1 MMTAKPQTCARVC
14 TKFELHRDFPLF
26 KQMRPHSVFLL
37 SNIDKFKY
45 INYTETLT
53 EEITDMFVREYD
65 FINLL
70 IFGRKNKCA
79 YYLSH

>member
-1 MMTAKPQTCARVC
+1 MMTAKPQICARVC
-14 TKFELHRDFPLF
+14 TKFELHRNFPLF

-37 SNIDKFKY
+37 SKLISSST

-53 EEITDMFVREYD
+53 EEITDMFVQEYD
-65 FINLL
+65 FNLL

>member
-14 TKFELHRDFPLF
+14 TKFELHRNFPLF
-26 KQMRPHSVFLL
+26 KQMRPHSVFLDQTL
-37 SNIDKFKY
+37 ISSST

-53 EEITDMFVREYD
+53 EEITDIFVQEYD
-65 FINLL
+65 FNLL